1 MGIIALSHM
10 TKSKENDTPSTHG
23 RKASASWKPQMS
35 PRERVMAVLRREEPD
50 RVPHFEWVVAKEVFR
65 PLTQGGDYYDLVELQ
80 DHDAVMVGPAYR
92 KQTIEDG
99 MLLDEWGSVRVMG
112 HDDYALPI
120 EERAPIKSEE
130 DLAKWQVPDPDDP
143 YRYERI
149 KQVVARFGGHRAIIL
164 QMRDVWSGVRDYMGF
179 QQALMDLLLRPELV
193 EAVVTRCV
201 DHYIRVIE
209 HASELGVDIV
219 FTGDDIADSRGP
231 LFSPKLWKNLLLP
244 HYVRLVDAIHG
255 VGLYHWKHSDGNL
268 YPFLDSI
275 VEAGSDAIDPIDP
288 MGGMEL
294 SVVKAKYG
302 DRVAIK
308 GNIDQVELLIDGP
321 PGAVVESVKKAIRD
335 AGVGGGYVC
344 SSSNSIHSG
353 VDPALYTVMVDAI
366 HDYGRYPLDMDRL
379 APAR

>member
-1 MGIIALSHM
+1 
-10 TKSKENDTPSTHG
+10 
-23 RKASASWKPQMS
+23 MS
-35 PRERVMAVLRREEPD
+35 PLERVMTVLRREEPD
-50 RVPHFEWVVAKEVFR
+50 RVPHFEWVIAKNVIEA
-65 PLTQGGDYYDLVELQ
+65 LTKGGDYYDLVEML
-80 DHDAVMVGPAYR
+80 DLDGVMVGPAYR
-92 KQTIEDG
+92 KQKIEGG
-99 MLLDEWGSVRVMG
+99 MLLDEWGSVRMVG

-120 EERAPIKSEE
+120 EKRAPVKSEE
-130 DLAKWQVPDPDDP
+130 DLERWQVPDPADP
-143 YRYERI
+143 YRYEPI
-149 KQVVARFGGHRAIIL
+149 KRAVERFGGHRAIIL

-179 QQALMDLLLRPELV
+179 QQALMDMLLRPSLV

-209 HASELGVDIV
+209 QASELGVDVV

-231 LFSPKLWKNLLLP
+231 LFSPKLWKELLLP
-244 HYVRLVDAIHG
+244 HYTRLVEAIHG
-255 VGLYHWKHSDGNL
+255 AGLYHWKHSDGNL

-275 VEAGSDAIDPIDP
+275 VDSGSDAIDPIDP

-294 SVVKAKYG
+294 AVVKAKYG

-308 GNIDQVELLIDGP
+308 GNIDQVELLSKGP
-321 PGAVVESVKKAIRD
+321 PDAVLESIKAAIRD

-353 VDPALYTVMVDAI
+353 VDPILYLVMVDAI

-379 APAR
+379 APAG